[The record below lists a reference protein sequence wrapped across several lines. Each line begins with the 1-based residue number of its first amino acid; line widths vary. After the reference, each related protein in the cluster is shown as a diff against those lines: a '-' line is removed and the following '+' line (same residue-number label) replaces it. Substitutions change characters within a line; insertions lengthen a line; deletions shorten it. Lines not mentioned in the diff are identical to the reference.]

1 MIQPD
6 DQTSALE
13 RSDVTERVDGDGTDG
28 KSASGPSGEGTEGT
42 SSERLTRRSIR
53 SFVIRNGRLT
63 AAQGDALE
71 RLLPRHGLP
80 FAETPLEPELVFGRR
95 APLWLEIGFG
105 NGDALLE
112 MASAR
117 PDVDFLGCEVHAPGV
132 GHALIGI
139 EARGL
144 ENVRVIQH
152 DAMEVLER
160 MLAPAALERVLL
172 FFPDP
177 WHKKRHHKRR
187 IVQRD
192 FLDAVA
198 RALAPGGLLHCATD
212 WADYATWMLEHLE
225 GDPRFANRAGPGQVS
240 SRPEWRT
247 LTRFERRGE
256 RLGHEVADL
265 IYTRLEDSA
274 PEGG

>member
-1 MIQPD
+1 VTDPD
-6 DQTSALE
+6 RQTALPPEPADSA
-13 RSDVTERVDGDGTDG
+13 TE
-28 KSASGPSGEGTEGT
+28 SGEM
-42 SSERLTRRSIR
+42 RLTRRSIR

-63 AAQGDALE
+63 GAQGEALE
-71 RLLPRHGLP
+71 RLLPRFGLP
-80 FAETPLEPELVFGRR
+80 FSERAIVPAEVFGRQ

-105 NGDALLE
+105 NGDALLD
-112 MASAR
+112 MAAAR

-132 GHALIGI
+132 GHALLGV
-139 EARGL
+139 EERGL
-144 ENVRVIQH
+144 SNVRVIQH

-187 IVQRD
+187 IVQQE

-198 RALAPGGLLHCATD
+198 RALAPDGLLHCATD
-212 WADYATWMLEHLE
+212 WADYAQWMLEQIE
-225 GDPRFANRAGPGQVS
+225 PDARFANVAGPGQVS
-240 SRPEWRT
+240 PRPAWRT
-247 LTRFERRGE
+247 STRFERRGE

-265 IYTRLEDSA
+265 LYTRRRD
-274 PEGG
+274 